1 MVIVLE
7 FVEAH
12 PPQRAQLRAALL
24 VLAHSAL
31 QRHRGC
37 IQFDV
42 GQDDLDGSAFLLYQ
56 VYETKADHI
65 AHLEQAEYQEHR
77 TLTDAW
83 TQTRRILTYEHISG
97 AGVA

>member
-1 MVIVLE
+1 MIIVLE

-24 VLAHSAL
+24 VLAHTTL
-31 QRHRGC
+31 QCHRGC

-65 AHLEQAEYQEHR
+65 AHLEQADYQEHR
-77 TLTDAW
+77 KLIDPW
-83 TQTRRILTYEHISG
+83 TQTRRVLTYEHLSG
-97 AGVA
+97 ASVA

>member
-24 VLAHSAL
+24 VLAHTAL

-37 IQFDV
+37 ITFDV

-56 VYETKADHI
+56 VYGSKADHI
-65 AHLEQAEYQEHR
+65 AHMELAEYQDHR
-77 TLTDAW
+77 TLTDPW
-83 TQTRRILTYEHISG
+83 VQTRRVLTYEHISG
-97 AGVA
+97 ASVA